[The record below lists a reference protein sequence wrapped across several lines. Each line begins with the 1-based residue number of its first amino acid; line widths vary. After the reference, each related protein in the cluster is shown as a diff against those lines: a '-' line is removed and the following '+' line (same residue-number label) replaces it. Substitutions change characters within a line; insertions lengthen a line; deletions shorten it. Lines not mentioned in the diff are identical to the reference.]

1 MLSILLVPIIVASLV
16 FPRWVYLSMLTI
28 AMVVT
33 VAAALIAAP
42 EPPKEAIAIIVTSIG
57 AGGFVAEAAYRL
69 ARART
74 KAVLQLEASEKRFRA
89 LIENSSDI
97 CVVINPLGKI
107 LYVSPSV
114 QRILGY
120 RPDEVMGRQ
129 AIDFVHTGD
138 QGLLISDMSDAM
150 AGKYP
155 EGVSEL
161 RFQRKDGSWL
171 VTEIARG
178 EFLQERDEP
187 GLIVNARDITR
198 RKKVEAEL
206 RSSAQFNQEIIS
218 NAGQGIIVFDRDM
231 KCVVWNHFMESL
243 TGVKA
248 EQALG
253 TIALGAFH
261 SNMKSEIYELLHK
274 ALAGETFTTP
284 DASYSQHTTDKLNV
298 WMSST
303 YAPHR
308 NGDGEIIGVIGIIRD
323 VTERVQAEER
333 AARMHAE
340 TADALARERRYN
352 EITRLFS
359 NSLNLSEALRTVTRI
374 TSELLEADGAII
386 SLLNEEGELI
396 ISSESYKPPV
406 DLALT
411 IVPKGAGIS
420 WRVIETGEPML
431 VRDYAA
437 SPEKRDEFVQAG
449 VRSCLVTPIS
459 AGGLKLGVMSI
470 FSTTPARQFDERD
483 LALVDTVGRQAGL
496 AIQRVRLIDDAQ
508 RRAQEAETLR
518 EAGAAVTSTLRLHE
532 TFERILQQLARV
544 VSYDSASV
552 QLLKDGYSEIV
563 DVHGWSDPAQV
574 IGVRFSIPGDNP
586 NTAVI
591 QERHPVILREVDFGC
606 LPVAGAIRSWLG
618 VPLMIHDEVIG
629 MLALDSLKPGH
640 FIPEHARLAGAF
652 ADQVAVAIENAG
664 LFERAQHLA
673 RTDDL
678 TGLNN
683 RRRFFELAER
693 AFNAARDG
701 QYGLSILMIDID
713 RFKRVNDTYGHV
725 TGDEVL
731 QEVAQRCRR
740 ALRGGDI
747 LARYGGEEFV
757 ALLPSVTIA
766 DARTVA
772 ERLRQ
777 SIVNDCIMTSVDKLC
792 IAVSVG
798 ISYCADTSDPLETLL
813 VHADQALYAAKH
825 AGGNCVMMWN
835 PEHARV

>member
-1 MLSILLVPIIVASLV
+1 MTSRLRRNPAVVLTGYIASAVLFSAALLLFHLPTGMLSILLVPIIVASLV

-323 VTERVQAEER
+323 VTERVLQS
-333 AARMHAE
+333 
-340 TADALARERRYN
+340 RRQRSF
-352 EITRLFS
+352 RLFC
-359 NSLNLSEALRTVTRI
+359 
-374 TSELLEADGAII
+374 
-386 SLLNEEGELI
+386 
-396 ISSESYKPPV
+396 
-406 DLALT
+406 
-411 IVPKGAGIS
+411 
-420 WRVIETGEPML
+420 
-431 VRDYAA
+431 
-437 SPEKRDEFVQAG
+437 SPETEPVPR
-449 VRSCLVTPIS
+449 I
-459 AGGLKLGVMSI
+459 
-470 FSTTPARQFDERD
+470 
-483 LALVDTVGRQAGL
+483 
-496 AIQRVRLIDDAQ
+496 RLI
-508 RRAQEAETLR
+508 
-518 EAGAAVTSTLRLHE
+518 
-532 TFERILQQLARV
+532 
-544 VSYDSASV
+544 
-552 QLLKDGYSEIV
+552 
-563 DVHGWSDPAQV
+563 
-574 IGVRFSIPGDNP
+574 
-586 NTAVI
+586 
-591 QERHPVILREVDFGC
+591 
-606 LPVAGAIRSWLG
+606 
-618 VPLMIHDEVIG
+618 
-629 MLALDSLKPGH
+629 
-640 FIPEHARLAGAF
+640 
-652 ADQVAVAIENAG
+652 
-664 LFERAQHLA
+664 
-673 RTDDL
+673 
-678 TGLNN
+678 
-683 RRRFFELAER
+683 
-693 AFNAARDG
+693 
-701 QYGLSILMIDID
+701 
-713 RFKRVNDTYGHV
+713 
-725 TGDEVL
+725 
-731 QEVAQRCRR
+731 
-740 ALRGGDI
+740 
-747 LARYGGEEFV
+747 
-757 ALLPSVTIA
+757 
-766 DARTVA
+766 
-772 ERLRQ
+772 
-777 SIVNDCIMTSVDKLC
+777 
-792 IAVSVG
+792 
-798 ISYCADTSDPLETLL
+798 
-813 VHADQALYAAKH
+813 
-825 AGGNCVMMWN
+825 
-835 PEHARV
+835 